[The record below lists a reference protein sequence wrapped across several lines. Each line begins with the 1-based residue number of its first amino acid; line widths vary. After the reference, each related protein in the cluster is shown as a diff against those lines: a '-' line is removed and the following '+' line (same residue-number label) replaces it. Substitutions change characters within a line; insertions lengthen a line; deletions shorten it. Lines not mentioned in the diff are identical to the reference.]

1 MLSGHL
7 HHFSAMLLFAA
18 LISLAVGS
26 LARRTT
32 KRRVQYAVWTF
43 VLFVLVSVAVAWLL
57 YPFSR

>member
-1 MLSGHL
+1 
-7 HHFSAMLLFAA
+7 MLLFAA